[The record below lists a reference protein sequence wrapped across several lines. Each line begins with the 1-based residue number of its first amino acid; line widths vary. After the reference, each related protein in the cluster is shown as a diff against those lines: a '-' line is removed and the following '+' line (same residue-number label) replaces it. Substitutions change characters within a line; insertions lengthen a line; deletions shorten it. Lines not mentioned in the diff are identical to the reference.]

1 MVQSNTAGFSL
12 DKIFAKLAETFP
24 NSDQTFFKELMEV
37 VTNKWVS
44 DDRELTRVLLKLLS
58 SDELRAEM
66 KPLILEII
74 RNEGLNKYV

>member
-1 MVQSNTAGFSL
+1 MIKSNTPGFSL

-24 NSDQTFFKELMEV
+24 NADPTSFKELKDL
-37 VTNKWVS
+37 VTNEWVS

-66 KPLILEII
+66 KRLII
-74 RNEGLNKYV
+74 